1 MMKNKLIVLYEENK
15 SNPIGTWSG
24 IPYQLRESLKEY
36 FDVIF
41 VDSNDTKVLS
51 TIKTIAK
58 RIEKKTVSR
67 IFKPFY
73 EREHKKLINRKLE
86 GYRNIPV
93 LEISENVYVDNDF
106 YLYRDMSYACY
117 PYVLD
122 KFMNDSND
130 YGHGMLKHV
139 SKDALKQRI
148 VNEEKLVSKSKG
160 TFFMGQWAV
169 DLLKKIYPDDKDKF
183 IAVGGGLSKEFEN
196 LSIDKTYNKKILFC
210 GFDYLRKGGD
220 LVEEAFKI
228 LKEKYDKDAELVIA
242 GPEINNH
249 VEGVTY
255 AGKVNKKELSKYFND
270 CTVFCMPSRFEAYGL
285 VFLEAQC
292 YGLPIVAVDDYEM
305 HYFVKDGENG
315 YLVKNYD
322 AKEIAEALHK
332 ALNNKEMINNVINNA
347 TSFQKEHTWDVVARK
362 IADLIN
368 ERSYLNGK

>member
-1 MMKNKLIVLYEENK
+1 MKKSIVVLYEENRN
-15 SNPIGTWSG
+15 NPVGTWSG
-24 IPYQLRESLKEY
+24 IPYQLRESLKKY
-36 FDVIF
+36 FNVIF

-51 TIKTIAK
+51 IIKAVSK
-58 RIEKKTVSR
+58 RIEKKTISHVL
-67 IFKPFY
+67 KPFY
-73 EREHKKLINRKLE
+73 EKMHKKLISEKLKN
-86 GYRNIPV
+86 YKNIPV
-93 LEISENVYVDNDF
+93 LEISENVDVDNDF

-122 KFMNDSND
+122 KFKDDKNN

-139 SKDALKQRI
+139 SKDALTQRI
-148 VNEEKLVSKSKG
+148 VNEEKLVNKSKG
-160 TFFMGQWAV
+160 TFFMGQWTV
-169 DLLKKIYPDDKDKF
+169 ELLKDIYPNEKDKF

-210 GFDYLRKGGD
+210 GLDYLRKGGD
-220 LVEEAFKI
+220 LVEEAFNI
-228 LKEKYDKDAELVIA
+228 LKQKYDKDAELIIA

-249 VEGVTY
+249 IEGVTY
-255 AGKVNKKELSKYFND
+255 TGKINKKELSKYFND

-305 HYFVKDGENG
+305 HHFVKDGENG

-322 AKEIAEALHK
+322 AEELAEALHK

-347 TSFQKEHTWDVVARK
+347 SSFQKEHTWDAVAKK
-362 IADLIN
+362 IADIIN
-368 ERSYLNGK
+368 ERSYFNEK

>member
-1 MMKNKLIVLYEENK
+1 MKKKLVVLYEENK
-15 SNPIGTWSG
+15 NNPVSTWSG
-24 IPYQLRESLKEY
+24 IPYQLRESLNEF

-41 VDSNDTKVLS
+41 IDSCDTKLLN
-51 TIKTIAK
+51 TIKVVSK
-58 RIEKKTVSR
+58 RIEKKTVSN
-67 IFKPFY
+67 ILKPFY
-73 EREHKKLINRKLE
+73 EKKHKELINKRLQSHK
-86 GYRNIPV
+86 GIPV
-93 LEISENVYVDNDF
+93 LEISENVDVDNDF

-122 KFMNDSND
+122 KFKDDRNN

-148 VNEEKLVSKSKG
+148 INEEKLVNKSKG

-169 DLLKKIYPDDKDKF
+169 DLLKDMYPNDKDKF

-196 LSIDKTYNKKILFC
+196 LSINKTYNKKILFC

-228 LKEKYDKDAELVIA
+228 LKEKYDIDAELIIA

-249 VEGVTY
+249 IEGVTY
-255 AGKVNKKELSKYFND
+255 TGKINKKELSKYFND

-292 YGLPIVAVDDYEM
+292 YGLPIVAIDDYEM
-305 HYFVKDGENG
+305 HHFVKDGENG

-322 AKEIAEALHK
+322 TEELAEALHK
-332 ALNNKEMINNVINNA
+332 ALNNKEMINNVIKNA
-347 TSFQKEHTWDVVARK
+347 PSFQKEHTWDVVAKK
-362 IADLIN
+362 IANVIN
-368 ERSYLNGK
+368 ERSYSNGK